1 MKYNSAYIKLIL
13 PPKLDHK
20 FRINTQKN
28 GTKKVKKYQNQKAK
42 NLRKTPMEKSGE
54 KTLRQRS
61 STKRQLAKNLD
72 KKEEI

>member
-1 MKYNSAYIKLIL
+1 MHL
-13 PPKLDHK
+13 
-20 FRINTQKN
+20 
-28 GTKKVKKYQNQKAK
+28 QKAK

>member
-1 MKYNSAYIKLIL
+1 MSQTNPSTNWLKHNN
-13 PPKLDHK
+13 
-20 FRINTQKN
+20 RKN
-28 GTKKVKKYQNQKAK
+28 PSMHLQKAK